1 MPRLPRLSRL
11 FLLLVLSAP
20 LTAAIADSAA
30 LAALFSD
37 YDTSYLQLNPHD
49 STSRGDRRFDD
60 RLEDGISPTW
70 LEREGEMVSESLG
83 RLDAIDRS
91 TLTPREQVSADTF
104 RFSLELLRDR
114 HNGGFARAQSLMP
127 LTQFNGM
134 HIELPQ
140 LGSGSGIQP
149 FETADDHR
157 RWLARAAQWPAWADQ
172 SIANMREGIREGV
185 VLPRVVAERL
195 LPQLAAHIV
204 DSPEKSVFWGP
215 VAKLPAGP
223 EGKALEA
230 QYRELIS
237 TRMVPAYRKLRDFV
251 ATEYLPATR
260 ASVGRSA
267 LTNGAAWYALD
278 IRQHTTLR
286 RDAGQIHDI
295 GLAQVALLHREM
307 EKVRD
312 LLGYKGDLKTFFA
325 AVREDPRWAFK
336 DEKTALAAFTDM
348 KARVRAELPALFG
361 RLPKADYE
369 VRPVEAYRAAAAA
382 GGSYQRP
389 DAAGKRPGVFYLNT
403 SDLSRTPSFEL
414 VSLSLHEAEP
424 GHHFQNT
431 LAVENTALPGF
442 QRFGWVTAFG
452 EGWALYA
459 ETLGQPM
466 GFYDDPAQYLGYLH
480 NRLFRAIRLV
490 VDTGMHAKGWT
501 REQSIRYFME
511 NSPNAEAD
519 ATAETER
526 YIAWP
531 GQALAYLSGAL
542 EIQRLR
548 EEAAATLGKDFDL
561 RGFHDEV
568 LVDGIVPLEV
578 LGGKISRWTAAQAA
592 VEPAR

>member
-1 MPRLPRLSRL
+1 MHACLRP
-11 FLLLVLSAP
+11 LLLLLWLAAPAAFAGSAP
-20 LTAAIADSAA
+20 
-30 LAALFSD
+30 LAALFAD
-37 YDTSYLQLNPHD
+37 YDTAYLELNPHD
-49 STSRGDRRFDD
+49 ATSRGDARFDD
-60 RLEDGISPTW
+60 RLEDGISPAY
-70 LEREGEMVSESLG
+70 LGRESKVVGTFLA
-83 RLDAIDRS
+83 RLDAIDRN
-91 TLTPREQVSADTF
+91 TLSPREQVSADTF
-104 RFSLELLRDR
+104 RFTLELLRDR
-114 HNGGFARAQSLMP
+114 HAGGFARAQSLMP
-127 LTQFNGM
+127 MSQFNGM

-149 FETADDHR
+149 FVSTDDHR
-157 RWLARAAQWPAWADQ
+157 RWLARAGQWPTWADQ
-172 SIANMREGIREGV
+172 AIANMRSGMKEGV

-195 LPQLAAHIV
+195 LPQLAAHVV
-204 DSPEKSVFWGP
+204 DAPEKSVFWGP
-215 VAKLPAGP
+215 VAKLPATA

-237 TRMVPAYRKLRDFV
+237 ARIVPTYRKLRDFV
-251 ATEYLPATR
+251 ASEYLPATR

-267 LTNGAAWYALD
+267 LPKGAEWYALD

-286 RDAGQIHDI
+286 RDAEQIHAI
-295 GLAQVALLHREM
+295 GLEQVKLLHAEM
-307 EKVRD
+307 ESVRD
-312 LLGYKGDLKTFFA
+312 RLGYKGDLKTFFA
-325 AVREDPRWAFK
+325 AVREDPRWLFA
-336 DEKTALAAFTDM
+336 DEKTALAAFSDM
-348 KARVRAELPALFG
+348 KTRVRGQLPTLFG

-369 VRPVEAYRAAAAA
+369 VRPVEAYRAASAA

-403 SDLSRTPSFEL
+403 SDLSRTPTFEL

-424 GHHFQNT
+424 GHHFQNA
-431 LAVENTALPGF
+431 LAVENTDLPGF

-459 ETLGQPM
+459 ETLGKPM
-466 GFYDDPAQYLGYLH
+466 GLYDDPAQYLGYLH

-490 VDTGMHAKGWT
+490 VDTGMHAKGWS
-501 REQSIRYFME
+501 RQQSIDYIIA
-511 NSPNAEAD
+511 NSPNSEAD

-548 EEAAATLGKDFDL
+548 EESAATLGPRFDL
-561 RGFHDEV
+561 RGFHDEA

-578 LGGKISRWTAAQAA
+578 LGAKISRWTEAQSGTH
-592 VEPAR
+592 PAR

>member
-1 MPRLPRLSRL
+1 MPACLRPLI
-11 FLLLVLSAP
+11 LLLWLAAP
-20 LTAAIADSAA
+20 AAFAGSAA
-30 LAALFSD
+30 LATLFAD
-37 YDTSYLQLNPHD
+37 YDTAYLELNPHD
-49 STSRGDRRFDD
+49 ATSRGDRRFDD
-60 RLEDGISPTW
+60 RLEDGISPAY
-70 LEREGEMVSESLG
+70 LARENAVVNTFLT
-83 RLDAIDRS
+83 RLDAIDRAS
-91 TLTPREQVSADTF
+91 LTPREQVSADTF
-104 RFSLELLRDR
+104 RFTLELLRDR
-114 HNGGFARAQSLMP
+114 HAGGFARAQSLMP
-127 LTQFNGM
+127 VSQFNGM
-134 HIELPQ
+134 HLELPQ

-149 FETADDHR
+149 FEGTDDHR

-172 SIANMREGIREGV
+172 SIANMREGMKEGV

-195 LPQLAAHIV
+195 LPQLSAHVV
-204 DSPEKSVFWGP
+204 DTPEKSVFWGP
-215 VAKLPAGP
+215 VAKLPDTA

-230 QYRELIS
+230 QYRALIS
-237 TRMVPAYRKLRDFV
+237 TRIVPAYRKLRDFV
-251 ATEYLPATR
+251 QTEYLPATR

-267 LTNGAAWYALD
+267 LPKGAEWYALD

-286 RDAGQIHDI
+286 RDAEQIHAI
-295 GLAQVALLHREM
+295 GLEQVKLLHAEM
-307 EKVRD
+307 DTVRVR
-312 LLGYKGDLKTFFA
+312 LGYRGDLKAFFA
-325 AVREDPRWAFK
+325 AVREDPRWRFA
-336 DEKTALAAFTDM
+336 DDKTALAAFSDM
-348 KARVRAELPALFG
+348 KTRVRAQLPTLFG

-403 SDLSRTPSFEL
+403 SDLSRTPNFEL

-424 GHHFQNT
+424 GHHFQNA
-431 LAVENTALPGF
+431 LAVENTELPGF

-459 ETLGQPM
+459 ETLGKPM
-466 GFYDDPAQYLGYLH
+466 GLYEDPAQYLGYLH

-490 VDTGMHAKGWT
+490 VDTGMHAKGWS
-501 REQSIRYFME
+501 REQSIRYIME
-511 NSPNAEAD
+511 NSPNSEGD

-548 EEAAATLGKDFDL
+548 EASAATLGPRFDL

-578 LGGKISRWTAAQAA
+578 LGGKVERWTAAQAGSH
-592 VEPAR
+592 PAR

>member
-1 MPRLPRLSRL
+1 MPACLRS
-11 FLLLVLSAP
+11 LLLLLCLVAP
-20 LTAAIADSAA
+20 GAIAGSEP
-30 LAALFSD
+30 LAALFAD
-37 YDTSYLQLNPHD
+37 YDTAYLELNPHD
-49 STSRGDRRFDD
+49 ATSRGDRRFDD
-60 RLEDGISPTW
+60 RLEDGISPAY
-70 LEREGEMVSESLG
+70 LASEATVVRGYLA
-83 RLDAIDRS
+83 RLDAIERS
-91 TLTPREQVSADTF
+91 RLSPREQVSADTF
-104 RFSLELLRDR
+104 RFTLELLRDR
-114 HNGGFARAQSLMP
+114 HAGGFARAQSLMP
-127 LTQFNGM
+127 LSQFNGM

-149 FETADDHR
+149 FENTDDHR
-157 RWLARAAQWPAWADQ
+157 RWLARAGQWPAWADQ
-172 SIANMREGIREGV
+172 AIANMRAGIKEGV

-195 LPQLAAHIV
+195 LPQLSAHIV
-204 DSPEKSVFWGP
+204 DTPEKSVFWGP
-215 VAKLPAGP
+215 VAKLPQTT

-237 TRMVPAYRKLRDFV
+237 ARIVPAYRKLRDFV
-251 ATEYLPATR
+251 EREYLPATR

-267 LTNGAAWYALD
+267 LPKGGQWYALD

-286 RDAGQIHDI
+286 RNAEEIHAI
-295 GLAQVALLHREM
+295 GLEQVKLLHAEM
-307 EKVRD
+307 EKVQAA
-312 LLGYKGDLKTFFA
+312 LGYEGDLKAFFA
-325 AVREDPRWAFK
+325 AVREDPRWLFT
-336 DEKTALAAFTDM
+336 DEKSALAAFSDM
-348 KARVRAELPALFG
+348 KTRVRGQLPTLFG

-403 SDLSRTPSFEL
+403 SDLSRTPSYEL

-424 GHHFQNT
+424 GHHFQNA
-431 LAVENTALPGF
+431 LAVENTELPGF

-459 ETLGQPM
+459 ETLGKPM
-466 GFYDDPAQYLGYLH
+466 GLYDDPAQYLGYLH

-490 VDTGMHAKGWT
+490 VDTGMHAKGWS
-501 REQSIRYFME
+501 REQAIRYFME

-548 EEAAATLGKDFDL
+548 EESATRLGTHFDL

-578 LGGKISRWTAAQAA
+578 LGGKISRWTGEQAA
-592 VEPAR
+592 AHPGR

>member
-1 MPRLPRLSRL
+1 MLRLL
-11 FLLLVLSAP
+11 LLLVLSAP

-30 LAALFSD
+30 MAALFSD

-70 LEREGEMVSESLG
+70 LEREGELVSEYLG

-267 LTNGAAWYALD
+267 LPNGAAWYALD

-519 ATAETER
+519 VTAETER

>member
-1 MPRLPRLSRL
+1 MPRLLRLC
-11 FLLLVLSAP
+11 LLLVLSAP
-20 LTAAIADSAA
+20 LTAAIADSAGM
-30 LAALFSD
+30 AALFSD
-37 YDTSYLQLNPHD
+37 YDTAYLQLNPHD

-70 LEREGEMVSESLG
+70 LEREGEMVSEYLG

-267 LTNGAAWYALD
+267 LPNGAAWYALD

-307 EKVRD
+307 EKVRG

-431 LAVENTALPGF
+431 LAVENTSLPGF

-578 LGGKISRWTAAQAA
+578 LGGKINRWTAAQAA
-592 VEPAR
+592 VEAAR

>member
-1 MPRLPRLSRL
+1 MPRLLRLL
-11 FLLLVLSAP
+11 LLLVLSAP

-204 DSPEKSVFWGP
+204 DSPEKSVFWGA

-223 EGKALEA
+223 EGKGLEA

-267 LTNGAAWYALD
+267 LPNGAAWYALD

-348 KARVRAELPALFG
+348 KARVRAELPGLFG

-519 ATAETER
+519 VTAETER

-561 RGFHDEV
+561 RSFHDEV